1 MNEEHVVI
9 KRLSHQ
15 EGDETMGT
23 VIDPPN
29 LAIVPR
35 KKRKTKRTIPEKPQQ
50 PPQTSHTYR
59 PQTALGRKLW
69 KLRQQMLASGIPL
82 LSWDELEHEIAER
95 SGKRERD
102 DT

>member
-1 MNEEHVVI
+1 M
-9 KRLSHQ
+9 S
-15 EGDETMGT
+15 T

-29 LAIVPR
+29 LVIDSR

-50 PPQTSHTYR
+50 STQTSHTYR

-69 KLRQQMLASGIPL
+69 KLRQQMVASGTPL